1 MAKRQS
7 IKGLGR
13 QIYFKKTPEKK
24 EVKQVNQFT
33 PKQVKHQFPLER
45 ANFYIRPEQQEQLE
59 KLKIKLRS
67 TIRKQGKERKR
78 LVDKSELVRL
88 AIDLLNEQNEDLL
101 LKRLTG
107 KSS

>member
-13 QIYFKKTPEKK
+13 EIYFNKTSRKE
-24 EVKQVNQFT
+24 EVKQVSQFT
-33 PKQVKHQFPLER
+33 DKQVKHQLPFER
-45 ANFYIRPEQQEQLE
+45 ATFYIQPEQQDQLE

-67 TIRKQGKERKR
+67 QLRKQEKGRSR
-78 LVDKSELVRL
+78 QVDKSELVRL

-101 LKRLTG
+101 IKRLTG
-107 KSS
+107 KP

>member
-13 QIYFKKTPEKK
+13 QIYFKKTPEKE
-24 EVKQVNQFT
+24 EV
-33 PKQVKHQFPLER
+33 KQVKHQFPLER

>member
-1 MAKRQS
+1 MAKRPS

-13 QIYFKKTPEKK
+13 EIYFKETPEKEK
-24 EVKQVNQFT
+24 I
-33 PKQVKHQFPLER
+33 KQVKEQLSLER
-45 ANFYIRPEQQEQLE
+45 ATFYIRPEQQEQLE

-78 LVDKSELVRL
+78 LVDKSELIRL
-88 AIDLLNEQNEDLL
+88 AIGLLNEQNEDLL

>member
-13 QIYFKKTPEKK
+13 EIYFKKTPGKG

-33 PKQVKHQFPLER
+33 DKQTKQQSPLER
-45 ANFYIRPEQQEQLE
+45 ATFYIRLEQQEQLE

-67 TIRKQGKERKR
+67 KVGRQRKNRKR
-78 LVDKSELVRL
+78 RVDKSELIRL
-88 AIDLLNEQNEDLL
+88 AIELLNEQNDDLL
-101 LKRLTG
+101 IKRLTG
-107 KSS
+107 KS

>member
-1 MAKRQS
+1 MAKRSS

-13 QIYFKKTPEKK
+13 EIYFKETPEKEK
-24 EVKQVNQFT
+24 VKQVKEQLF
-33 PKQVKHQFPLER
+33 LER
-45 ANFYIRPEQQEQLE
+45 ATFYIRPEQQEQLE

-88 AIDLLNEQNEDLL
+88 AIGLLNEQNEDLL
-101 LKRLTG
+101 IKRLTG